1 MTMEGKTR
9 ILVVEDEEA
18 QRWALRQ
25 YLSRE
30 GYQVIEAPDGE
41 TGLRLA
47 REGQADLA
55 VVDVMLPG
63 LDGFELV
70 KQLRRDSAMPV
81 LFLTARGEEWN
92 RVAGLEI
99 GADDYVVKPF
109 SVPEVVARVRAHLRR
124 AREPGSQSAT
134 PGQVTTAGELRV
146 GGVSLYLDSR
156 RCTLDGRPV
165 ELTRREFDLLATLV
179 RRRGQALSRRQLLEE
194 AWGTV
199 HLSEKTVDVHLT
211 RLRRKLGQALRITPL
226 RGVGYRLEAG

>member
-1 MTMEGKTR
+1 VERKSR

-25 YLSRE
+25 YLTRE
-30 GYQVIEAPDGE
+30 GYDVIEAPDGE
-41 TGLRLA
+41 SGLRLA
-47 REGQADLA
+47 REAQVDLA

-70 KQLRRDSAMPV
+70 KQLRRDSSIPV

-124 AREPGSQSAT
+124 AAERGGERASLREIAGGSE
-134 PGQVTTAGELRV
+134 VRV
-146 GGVSLYLDSR
+146 GGVSLDLGSR
-156 RCTLDGRPV
+156 RCLLEGRPV
-165 ELTRREFDLLATLV
+165 ELTRREFDLLATLA

-199 HLSEKTVDVHLT
+199 HLSEKTVDVHVA
-211 RLRRKLGQALRITPL
+211 RLRRKLGDALRLTPL
-226 RGVGYRLEAG
+226 RGVGYRLEA